1 MPPAYPSE
9 RGPSRPVT
17 IDDMTPTTPMPRL
30 PAGVVGF
37 VTLLAIGWTGLLLPS
52 LVRQVE
58 ATFEQTDAG
67 MGVVYLLYAAAYAS
81 GSFVGGPLTE
91 RIGRRRV
98 LGGATLVHGLGV
110 VGLGLAPDWTVFLIA
125 ALAAGAGAG
134 FLDGGANGLVLD
146 VYREG
151 RGRAMNLLHMSF
163 SVGALAA
170 PLVIGTLVTAGIAWQ
185 SIVIG
190 TGVLV
195 VLLGLAYAV
204 VPMPSGRRAA
214 PAGVVDETGT
224 GTDPFVDASVRR
236 LLAGPLLLLGLAIA
250 MYVAAEVGVSNWLVR
265 FLEPAPLTTATLA
278 LSLYWAG
285 IAVGRLVSS
294 AIADRFDHL
303 RFTYV
308 SALAMGGLLA
318 FAILVPSLPLSIV
331 GFALA
336 GVASGPVFPM
346 IVAVGG
352 ERYPERSA
360 AVGGS
365 LTGMAVVGSI
375 IYPPAMGF
383 LSVTIG
389 LVAAMLGTVV
399 LALLCAAALI
409 AFGRSSRGAH

>member
-1 MPPAYPSE
+1 
-9 RGPSRPVT
+9 
-17 IDDMTPTTPMPRL
+17 MPRL

-58 ATFEQTDAG
+58 ATFSQTDAG
-67 MGVVYLLYAAAYAS
+67 MGVVYLLYAIAYAT
-81 GSFVGGPLTE
+81 GSFIGGPLTE

-110 VGLGLAPDWTVFLIA
+110 VGLGVAPDWGLFLVA
-125 ALAAGAGAG
+125 ALTAGAGAG

-151 RGRAMNLLHMSF
+151 RGRAMNLLHLSF

-170 PLVIGTLVTAGIAWQ
+170 PLVIGTLVTGGVAWQ

-190 TGVLV
+190 TGALV
-195 VLLGLAYAV
+195 VLLALAYAV
-204 VPMPSGRRAA
+204 VPMPSGRRATPTRPGDA
-214 PAGVVDETGT
+214 ATSDPS
-224 GTDPFVDASVRR
+224 DPFHDASVRR

-250 MYVAAEVGVSNWLVR
+250 MYVASEVGVSNWLVR

-303 RFTYV
+303 RFTIV
-308 SALAMGGLLA
+308 SAAAMGLLLA
-318 FAILVPSLPLSIV
+318 FAILVPSLPWSIA

-336 GVASGPVFPM
+336 GIASGPIFPM

-365 LTGMAVVGSI
+365 LTGMAVVGAI
-375 IYPPAMGF
+375 VYPPAMGF
-383 LSVTIG
+383 LSVTVG
-389 LVAAMLGTVV
+389 LTAAMLGTVV
-399 LALLCAAALI
+399 LALLSAAALT
-409 AFGRSSRGAH
+409 AFGRASARRP